1 MNNNLPYGLS
11 RCVVTTGDTTIKRLK
26 ISDLV
31 VLHDNSL
38 TNCSLS
44 HPTIAKGV
52 TAIVHETQMN
62 EANISGT
69 VRANHSVIESSNVL
83 WGGVIEADNGCSC
96 LRTRIGEDGYLAMM
110 SGSYASGLTVENGG
124 VAVISSGAVVSDTK
138 TGGDESEIL
147 VLSGGVVSVAEI
159 AWCDYLR
166 IARGAS
172 ASEISVLSGGSVNIG
187 ESYSDNAG
195 QIEANASVSFLYI
208 SSGGRAVVK
217 KGGTVENMHVSTGG
231 SLVISSGA
239 SVNICQ
245 VKKGAYVKICEGG
258 TLMNLCGA
266 GSSCVE
272 ADSGSWLTYKNGGKN
287 GKS

>member
-1 MNNNLPYGLS
+1 MKTLPFGLASRIVTTEETTLKKLDLEELLVIHDDSLTSCHLS
-11 RCVVTTGDTTIKRLK
+11 R
-26 ISDLV
+26 
-31 VLHDNSL
+31 
-38 TNCSLS
+38 
-44 HPTIAKGV
+44 PTIAKGV

-69 VRANHSVIESSNVL
+69 VRAYHSVIESSNVL
-83 WGGVIEADNGCSC
+83 CGGVIEADNGCSC
-96 LRTRIGEDGYLAMM
+96 LRTRIGEDGYLTMM

-124 VAVISSGAVVSDTK
+124 VVVISSGAVVSDTK

-187 ESYSDNAG
+187 ESYSDEPG
-195 QIEANASVSFLYI
+195 PIEANASVSFLYI
-208 SSGGRAVVK
+208 SSGGKAVVK
-217 KGGTVENMHVSTGG
+217 KGGTVENMYVFTGG

-245 VKKGAYVKICEGG
+245 AKKGAYVKVCEGG

-266 GSSCVE
+266 GSSSVE
-272 ADSGSWLTYKNGGKN
+272 AESGSWLTYKNGGKN